1 MSTATTAENEV
12 NYTLANV
19 ISTAIQ
25 IPGVKVNREA
35 FLLDQFKKS
44 PLELR
49 NTIIEVGPIEA
60 GCSQSELKRKSKKLV
75 NDRTAFSSGASF
87 LAGLPGGI
95 AMTATIPG
103 DVLQFYGVALRMAQE
118 IAYLYGEKDLWDND
132 SLDTDGVTNQLIL
145 YCGVM
150 LGVSGASQTVR
161 VLSSALA
168 KQIAKKLPQ
177 KALTKT
183 IYYPIVKSIAK
194 IFGARMTKQIFAK
207 GVSKAVPIIG
217 GVVSGGI
224 TLAPMRPMG
233 MRLVDVLEQANFSY
247 SQADFDADWQ
257 EIMDECENINNETES
272 SDNADGQSEKQSERT
287 STSVLDE
294 IAQAKQLL
302 DTGIISESEFSEIK
316 AKLISKL

>member
-60 GCSQSELKRKSKKLV
+60 GCSQRELKRKSKKLV

-87 LAGLPGGI
+87 LAGLPGGV

-103 DVLQFYGVALRMAQE
+103 DVLQFYGVSLRMAQE
-118 IAYLYGEKDLWDND
+118 IAYLYGEKDLWEND
-132 SLDTDGVTNQLIL
+132 SLDIDGVTNQLIL

-150 LGVSGASQTVR
+150 LGASGASQTVR
-161 VLSSALA
+161 VLSSALKNELA
-168 KQIAKKLPQ
+168 RKLPQ
-177 KALTKT
+177 KALMKT
-183 IYYPIVKSIAK
+183 FYYPIVKSIAK
-194 IFGARMTKQIFAK
+194 AFGFRMTKQIFAE

-224 TLAPMRPMG
+224 TLATMRPMG
-233 MRLVDVLEQANFSY
+233 MRLVDVLEQAHFSY

-257 EIMDECENINNETES
+257 EIVDECENINNEAES
-272 SDNADGQSEKQSERT
+272 VNDNEKQLEKEAKNT
-287 STSVLDE
+287 SKSVLEE

-302 DTGIISESEFSEIK
+302 DTGIISETEFSEIK
-316 AKLISKL
+316 AKLIAKL